1 MTRALRARGVDDTAA
16 ALAAEAGV
24 AVFRVAFTGWIAE
37 GEERPLAEV
46 QRAVLAELRSLVG
59 TA

>member
-1 MTRALRARGVDDTAA
+1 MTCALRRRGIDATAA

-24 AVFRVAFTGWIAE
+24 AVFRVAFAGWIAE
-37 GEERPLAEV
+37 GEQRSLAEL
-46 QRAVLAELRSLVG
+46 QRAVLAELRALVS